1 MNLTGKYAL
10 ISGASRGIGKAI
22 AEKYFKEGA
31 TVYLLSRNAEELSNT
46 ALEIDP
52 TGQRAFAVPC
62 DVTSTTSIKEVF
74 KRFKASDIYIDI
86 LVNAAGIA
94 CAKPIEDLDYEEWD
108 RTINTNLTGLFMLCQ
123 KCLDG
128 MKHKGGGKIINIA
141 SLMSEVARPGLA
153 AYCASKGGLLMF
165 TKCLAVEW
173 AKYNIQA
180 NTIIPGYID
189 TIMVEEIR
197 NNPSTN
203 QNVINKT
210 PAGRWGLADDVA
222 DVALFLASKNS
233 NFITGADIP
242 VDGGVLASLQL

>member
-1 MNLTGKYAL
+1 
-10 ISGASRGIGKAI
+10 
-22 AEKYFKEGA
+22 
-31 TVYLLSRNAEELSNT
+31 
-46 ALEIDP
+46 
-52 TGQRAFAVPC
+52 
-62 DVTSTTSIKEVF
+62 
-74 KRFKASDIYIDI
+74 
-86 LVNAAGIA
+86 
-94 CAKPIEDLDYEEWD
+94 
-108 RTINTNLTGLFMLCQ
+108 
-123 KCLDG
+123 
-128 MKHKGGGKIINIA
+128 
-141 SLMSEVARPGLA
+141 
-153 AYCASKGGLLMF
+153 MF